1 MSSHQRQS
9 RLAFSRTSSKKSK
22 SNNKTKN
29 DESIT
34 EWRKLFKELDEL
46 LLEGITS
53 QIQNLCSYFRME
65 IRKHVAITSDQDHE
79 FEDFDTSELPTIED
93 LKQKFGDENVKLE
106 LPDHVQQLLVEYTCL
121 PVCRISVD
129 PTPSRKF
136 SLTFINEVLFRQ
148 LQLNTVFSENVS
160 ELFSRVILPLL
171 SSESDEDY
179 GAEVISKKR
188 VTLNINQEND
198 LIQLKNEKK
207 KQFIEFLNSYFAS
220 LVFVCQYELLK
231 QLNEWMFLFST
242 NVKIWII
249 KAFFTKYI
257 TTSESKCKP
266 LKELAQKV
274 LSKHQKL
281 LIQEEGSYVKY
292 VTQVEFLTDQI
303 INQDRERLINPPQ
316 TKASIASQLVLRILD
331 MAVNDFSQDLS
342 KRARCLKYC
351 IDILKY
357 GNLYSIMETE
367 DTKRKKK
374 PSSSSGSIRGFS
386 LLLTKE
392 NGEKMMELL
401 WHMLYA
407 FIDLYD
413 SPNYELQPNNAR
425 KQLLHVGA
433 QLVTLF
439 DLIYPS
445 VQNKEVTNY
454 FYLSDCFIPLL
465 LRILRTLNAHF
476 ENSDMK
482 NCIKEECRAASI
494 AVKTFIKH
502 STKTSN
508 TLDALQFFKVHEEP
522 GHCSKMSMKKF
533 LSDISEG
540 LLFESLLNSSKLLL
554 KESLSQQTTDELYY
568 FVERVILYWTNFFFY
583 LYNACSLER
592 IANPNTEAHGND
604 EMNESA
610 NGSLPIFKEE
620 QDRYRHLDKL
630 NVIFV
635 QLVECACLCDY
646 NHFINKSLSTSP
658 ASDRSNFAKKAQD
671 LNELLRAILVVI
683 FQKPFITSFLSTDNQ
698 HLVAERL
705 GIKVTLTD

>member
-1 MSSHQRQS
+1 MSTNQQQARI
-9 RLAFSRTSSKKSK
+9 AFPKTFSAKSK
-22 SNNKTKN
+22 SSKSKQN
-29 DESIT
+29 ESIT

-65 IRKHVAITSDQDHE
+65 IRKHVAIASSDQDD
-79 FEDFDTSELPTIED
+79 EDVSELQTIEE
-93 LKQKFGDENVKLE
+93 LKQKFGDDNVKLE

-136 SLTFINEVLFRQ
+136 SLTFINEVLFKQ

-171 SSESDEDY
+171 SSDDVDTDEEDM
-179 GAEVISKKR
+179 INSKKH
-188 VTLNINQEND
+188 VGNTND
-198 LIQLKNEKK
+198 LIKLKTEKK

-231 QLNEWMFLFST
+231 QLSEWMFLFST
-242 NVKIWII
+242 NVKIWMI

-274 LSKHQKL
+274 LSKNQNL
-281 LIQEEGSYVKY
+281 LIQEEGSYVKH

-303 INQDRERLINPPQ
+303 TNQDRERLINPPP
-316 TKASIASQLVLRILD
+316 TKASMASQLILRILD
-331 MAVNDFSQDLS
+331 MAVNEFPQNLS
-342 KRARCLKYC
+342 KRSRCLRYC

-357 GNLYSIMETE
+357 GNIYSIMGKEGT
-367 DTKRKKK
+367 KKK
-374 PSSSSGSIRGFS
+374 NIEPSSSAGSIRGFS
-386 LLLTKE
+386 LLLTRE
-392 NGEKMMELL
+392 NGEKMMELV

-413 SPNYELQPNNAR
+413 STNFKLQSNRDR
-425 KQLLHVGA
+425 KLLLHIGS

-454 FYLSDCFIPLL
+454 FYLSDCYIPLL
-465 LRILRTLNAHF
+465 MRMLRTLNAHF
-476 ENSDMK
+476 ENNDMK
-482 NCIKEECRAASI
+482 DCIKEECRTNSM
-494 AVKTFIKH
+494 AVKILIKH

-508 TLDALQFFKVHEEP
+508 TLDALQFFKVNAEP

-540 LLFESLLNSSKLLL
+540 LLFESLLNSSRLLL
-554 KESLSQQTTDELYY
+554 KESLSQQTTEELYS
-568 FVERVILYWTNFFFY
+568 FVEKVILHWTNFFFY
-583 LYNACSLER
+583 LYNASSLER
-592 IANPNTEAHGND
+592 TAAMNAQETED
-604 EMNESA
+604 EEYSPSN
-610 NGSLPIFKEE
+610 LKIPIEE
-620 QDRYRHLDKL
+620 NRFRHLDKL
-630 NVIFV
+630 NVVFV

-658 ASDRSNFAKKAQD
+658 TSDRYKFSKKAQE
-671 LNELLRAILVVI
+671 LNELMRAILVVI
-683 FQKPFITSFLSTDNQ
+683 LQKPFITNLLSTDNQ

-705 GIKVTLTD
+705 GIKVTLTE